1 MVFLKR
7 CKFLLWTVLTFSFVQ
22 TFTAAYLPALRTKP
36 VTRFDKVANIDDGQP
51 ATSLTPLGQ
60 SHHRVIHRTDDK
72 RVLASRLLQKAASN
86 KRRSL
91 HDVLARPPD
100 RSSVSFSQTSSSSRD
115 KRGFQNMKNNS
126 VQRRD
131 SEQRLPYDNE
141 RSSDFI
147 HSQQTDVLH
156 TIATHLFPSRPNT
169 TSYSAQYYYP
179 SMALHIHHED
189 SKHATASTDS
199 SSSFS
204 HTSGFPRFAQKHHT
218 SARETS
224 QGRGAGGVQK
234 PSTEKVASKDAATR
248 TVRKAEGKTS
258 QHAQLKLSSQVKPSY
273 QKNAKVKN
281 DFRRHGTT
289 MPSDAEMEVHLLRQS
304 IAALNTTS
312 ASEATAALRVL
323 QELCHSIHNGRALE
337 MSGGIERVLD
347 VLASRHRRVRATAL
361 WAVATCCQNNPPVQK
376 AALRNGAVQTLATI
390 AWKDVLTV
398 RARALFALNALLGM
412 EEARETFENLPYA
425 THVVI
430 AALKDGRDFRATRRA
445 LNLIELLVGR
455 NLDAWKTQLEAW
467 DIPAIIERLM
477 REHTDVDVRE
487 SAARII
493 AALDGK
499 IVG

>member
-1 MVFLKR
+1 MPLSTVFSKR
-7 CKFLLWTVLTFSFVQ
+7 CKFLLLLALAFSFMQ
-22 TFTAAYLPALRTKP
+22 TLTAAYLPALRTKP
-36 VTRFDKVANIDDGQP
+36 IRRLNKVVNTDDGQP
-51 ATSLTPLGQ
+51 ATSLAPLGH
-60 SHHRVIHRTDDK
+60 SRHRVLDSTDDK

-100 RSSVSFSQTSSSSRD
+100 RSEVYFPRTPSRD
-115 KRGFQNMKNNS
+115 KRNFQNLKNNS

-131 SEQRLPYDNE
+131 FEQDKPYNNE
-141 RSSDFI
+141 RNTDHI
-147 HSQQTDVLH
+147 HSQQADILH

-169 TSYSAQYYYP
+169 TSYSAQYYP
-179 SMALHIHHED
+179 SLSLHLQEE
-189 SKHATASTDS
+189 SKPSTGSADPPP
-199 SSSFS
+199 SFHTTEYSRSAHKS
-204 HTSGFPRFAQKHHT
+204 HTPS
-218 SARETS
+218 RETS
-224 QGRGAGGVQK
+224 HAHGTGKVQK
-234 PSTEKVASKDAATR
+234 LATEKVASKEMSTAS
-248 TVRKAEGKTS
+248 VRNDGKTDENAHWKSSSEGKTS
-258 QHAQLKLSSQVKPSY
+258 YAR
-273 QKNAKVKN
+273 NAKVKN
-281 DFRRHGTT
+281 DFRRHGT
-289 MPSDAEMEVHLLRQS
+289 MPSEAEMEVHLLRQS

-337 MSGGIERVLD
+337 TAGGIERVLD

-412 EEARETFENLPYA
+412 EEARETFEKLPYA
-425 THVVI
+425 TNVVI
-430 AALKDGRDFRATRRA
+430 AALRDGRDFRATRRA